1 MEKGYWINHVFE
13 IKNPEKW
20 DNYLKKWGVIV
31 EEEAK
36 KNSGNYKILGGG
48 QPTMNQGEQLLFA
61 VVVEFNSHQEAI
73 DGVKDPRY
81 QDALKELGED
91 PEDTVIRNAAIVGGM

>member
-1 MEKGYWINHVFE
+1 
-13 IKNPEKW
+13 
-20 DNYLKKWGVIV
+20 
-31 EEEAK
+31 
-36 KNSGNYKILGGG
+36 
-48 QPTMNQGEQLLFA
+48 MNQGEQLLFA

-81 QDALKELGED
+81 QDALKELGEN

>member
-36 KNSGNYKILGGG
+36 KNSGNYKILGGV
-48 QPTMNQGEQLLFA
+48 NRL
-61 VVVEFNSHQEAI
+61 
-73 DGVKDPRY
+73 
-81 QDALKELGED
+81 
-91 PEDTVIRNAAIVGGM
+91 